1 MAGISRLRPTGRAPN
16 EMSHDFAYT
25 GPALS
30 VVPIN
35 FRGLFEVQHG
45 QKNFNRSG
53 VGVTLSSPLEPS
65 GAEITCLSLAFID
78 PELCIDAAFLAAD
91 PDAGLRA

>member
-1 MAGISRLRPTGRAPN
+1 
-16 EMSHDFAYT
+16 MSHDFAYT

-30 VVPIN
+30 FVPIN
-35 FRGLFEVQHG
+35 FRGLFEVQNG